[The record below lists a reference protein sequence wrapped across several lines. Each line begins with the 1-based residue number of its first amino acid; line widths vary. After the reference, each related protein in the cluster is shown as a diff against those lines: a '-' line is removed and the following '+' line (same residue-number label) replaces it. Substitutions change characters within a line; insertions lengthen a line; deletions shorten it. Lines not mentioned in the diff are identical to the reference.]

1 MHTAIAGLV
10 AALIASRSIFLLVA
24 GIGTVSSTVF
34 LLLVL
39 VASVR
44 YRKSARA
51 AAERVRLVA
60 ESELPPVTLLKPV
73 HGAEPRLYENLE
85 SYFLQDYPNFE
96 IIFGARSLKNEA
108 LRTVEKLRAKYPHVR
123 ASVVISGEP
132 QWQNAKV
139 FSLDRMINA
148 SRNSHFIITD
158 SDIVVKPDFIRNI
171 IPPLNDPAVGCV
183 TAMYE
188 GIPAPEFWSTMEA
201 LGMSVE
207 MPSGVMVADMLEG
220 MKFALG
226 AVMAVRRDSL
236 RAIGG
241 IRATR
246 EYYSDDF
253 VLGNLI
259 AEAGYKVVLSHVT
272 VGHVLATRSFA
283 RTFGDQLRW
292 MQSTRHSRPK
302 GHLGT
307 GLTFAI
313 PFGILGLMAAGA
325 MGHWTLGWMLFAW
338 AWLNRTLQSAVVGGA
353 VIGDR
358 RALLLCWLYPLR
370 DLVGFFTW
378 VGSYT
383 SSTFEWRGEIY
394 RFTEGGR
401 IISERL
407 AKLEP
412 DREQSAVIE
421 KYGS

>member
-1 MHTAIAGLV
+1 MHIAIVGLV
-10 AALIASRSIFLLVA
+10 AALIASRTMFLFLA
-24 GIGTVSSTVF
+24 GLGTISSTVF
-34 LLLVL
+34 FFLVL
-39 VASVR
+39 VAALR
-44 YRKSARA
+44 HQHRARKTRT
-51 AAERVRLVA
+51 ELRVCSDA
-60 ESELPPVTLLKPV
+60 ELPPVTLLKPV

-85 SYFLQDYPNFE
+85 SYFRQDYPEFE
-96 IIFGARSLKNEA
+96 IIFGARSRNDAA
-108 LRTVEKLRAKYPHVR
+108 LRTVERLRKKYPTVR
-123 ASVVISGEP
+123 ASIVISGDP
-132 QWQNAKV
+132 QWHNAKV
-139 FSLDRMINA
+139 FSLDRMIAA

-158 SDIVVKPDFIRNI
+158 SDIMVKPDFIRNI
-171 IPPLNDPAVGCV
+171 VPPLINPKVGCV

-188 GIPAPEFWSTMEA
+188 GIPAPEFWSSIEA

-236 RAIGG
+236 EAIGG
-241 IRATR
+241 IRATSD
-246 EYYSDDF
+246 YYSDDF

-259 AEAGYKVVLSHVT
+259 SRAGYEVVLSQVT

-325 MGHWTLGWMLFAW
+325 MGHWTLGWALFAW
-338 AWLNRTLQSAVVGGA
+338 AWLNRTLQSAIVGGW

-358 RALLLCWLYPLR
+358 RALWLCWLYPLR
-370 DLVGFFTW
+370 DLIGFFTW
-378 VGSYT
+378 AGSYT
-383 SSTFEWRGEIY
+383 SSTFEWRGELY
-394 RFTEGGR
+394 RFTAGGR
-401 IISERL
+401 IVAERL
-407 AKLEP
+407 TPPSEESEP
-412 DREQSAVIE
+412 AIVE